1 MQKMIK
7 ENIIIEVKKE
17 DIEKVEKMGFVI
29 YNGYKQINAEV
40 DLNE

>member
-17 DIEKVEKMGFVI
+17 DIEKAQRRGFII

-40 DLNE
+40 DLDE